1 VFAKILIAN
10 RGEIACRVARTA
22 RRMSIQTVAV
32 YSDADAQSRHVAL
45 ADEAFRIGPPEP
57 KDSYLSGE
65 RIIDAA
71 KRSGAS
77 AIHPGYGFLSENP
90 EFAERCEHAGIAFI
104 GPPPEAIRAMGD
116 KSAAKAIMEKA
127 DVPIVPGYHGRNQ
140 APDFLLQEAGRI
152 GLPLLIKAAAGGG
165 GKGMRVVERTADF
178 SAALASCRREALSA
192 FGDERVLLERYLE
205 RPRHIEIQVFADRH
219 SGCIHLFERDCSV
232 QRRHQ
237 KVIEEAPA
245 PGIGEALRR
254 KMAQTG
260 VAAAKAVG
268 YVGAGT
274 VEFLVDRAGS
284 FFFMEMNT
292 RLQVEHPVTEMIT
305 GLDLVEWQIRV
316 AAGEK
321 LPLAQKDLR
330 INGHAIE
337 ARIYAEDPRRDFL
350 PAPGRVEHLVL
361 PEESEHVRVETGVR
375 AGDEITAYYDPMI
388 AKLIVWDR
396 DRSKAIERLREALGE
411 SEIAGVASNLGFLY
425 RLVQNQDFVRPD
437 LDTSLIDRHREE
449 LLASP
454 EPAGE
459 DALALAS
466 LTALSQFDERQHSSD
481 PFSPWSLTDG
491 WRLNHDNHHVLV
503 FQEGERE
510 CPITVRRQGEGFE
523 LEFGGKTLFVNR
535 YAREGRKSTVQLG
548 DATVAGSVVRLG
560 NRFEVFLPGKHHT
573 LQLYDPLLQVLEL
586 EAHAGELAAPM
597 PGKIV
602 AILVKAGEQV
612 EKGATLLILE
622 AMKMEHT
629 IKAPARGRVGRIR
642 YRVGE
647 QVAEGAELIEFEA
660 ET

>member
-1 VFAKILIAN
+1 MFAKILIAN

-22 RRMSIQTVAV
+22 RRMGIRTVAV

-90 EFAERCEHAGIAFI
+90 EFAERCERAGIAFI

-127 DVPIVPGYHGRNQ
+127 GVPIVPGYHGGSQ
-140 APDFLLQEAGRI
+140 APKLLLQEAGRV
-152 GLPLLIKAAAGGG
+152 GFPVLIKAAAGGG
-165 GKGMRVVERTADF
+165 GKGMRVVEHPTDF
-178 SAALASCRREALSA
+178 DAALAACRREASSA
-192 FGDERVLLERYLE
+192 FGDERVLLEKYLE

-219 SGCIHLFERDCSV
+219 GGCIHLFERDCSM

-245 PGIGEALRR
+245 PGISETLRR
-254 KMAQTG
+254 KMAAAA
-260 VAAAKAVG
+260 VAAAKAVD

-274 VEFLVDRAGS
+274 VEFLVDRTGA

-321 LPLAQKDLR
+321 LPLVQKDLR

-337 ARIYAEDPRRDFL
+337 ARIHAEDPSRDFL
-350 PAPGRVEHLVL
+350 PAPGRIEHLVL

-388 AKLIVWDR
+388 AKLIAWDH
-396 DRSKAIERLREALGE
+396 DRSKAIERLRQALGE

-425 RLVQNQDFVRPD
+425 RLAHNQDFVRPD
-437 LDTSLIDRHREE
+437 LDTSLIERYREE
-449 LLASP
+449 LLASRG
-454 EPAGE
+454 PAGE
-459 DALALAS
+459 EALALAS
-466 LTALSQFDERQHSSD
+466 LTALLQLDERQRSSE
-481 PFSPWSLTDG
+481 PFSPWGRADG
-491 WRLNHDNHHVLV
+491 WRLNQDSHHVLV

-510 CPITVRRQGEGFE
+510 YPITVRRQGEGFE
-523 LEFGGKTLFVNR
+523 LDGRPLSVKR
-535 YAREGRKSTVQLG
+535 YSRDSRKLTVQLG
-548 DATVAGSVVRLG
+548 DATISGSVVHLG

-573 LQLYDPLLQVLEL
+573 LHLYDPLLQVLEL
-586 EAHAGELAAPM
+586 EAHAGELAAPI

-602 AILVKAGEQV
+602 AILVETDQQV

-647 QVAEGAELIEFEA
+647 QVVEGAQLIDFEA
-660 ET
+660 TT